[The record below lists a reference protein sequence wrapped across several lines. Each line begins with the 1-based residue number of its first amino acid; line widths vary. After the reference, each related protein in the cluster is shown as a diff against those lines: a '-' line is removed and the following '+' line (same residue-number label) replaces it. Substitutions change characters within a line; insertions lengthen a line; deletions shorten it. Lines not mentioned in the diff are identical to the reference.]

1 MADFYALEFVGGP
14 DGTVMPPRKL
24 DGRVVSAKKRRTRA
38 VKPTTN
44 ILAVGDRLYV
54 GKLPQD
60 GVLNKLEGITGTS
73 LGTTTLSFGTTGTP
87 AKYASAVTL
96 TALNTPVALGPLAA
110 AAVLAPTTV
119 DEDIWITIG
128 VAAIPAAVVAAFYLE
143 YTIAT

>member
-73 LGTTTLSFGTTGTP
+73 LGTTTLSFGTTATP